1 MKKEGVLGWTSSF
14 FIPFPKGLLRCGFYK
29 VLEMR
34 VFVFIAVKI
43 EFMVVRRER
52 FIFAK
57 RKTVKI
63 DGFMKALFM

>member
-1 MKKEGVLGWTSSF
+1 
-14 FIPFPKGLLRCGFYK
+14 
-29 VLEMR
+29 MR

-43 EFMVVRRER
+43 GFMAVRRER

-63 DGFMKALFM
+63 DGFMKTLFM

>member
-1 MKKEGVLGWTSSF
+1 MDIFLFHSV
-14 FIPFPKGLLRCGFYK
+14 PRNGLLRCRFHK
-29 VLEMR
+29 VLEIR
-34 VFVFIAVKI
+34 TFVLIAVKI

>member
-1 MKKEGVLGWTSSF
+1 MKKEVVLGCASSF
-14 FIPFPKGLLRCGFYK
+14 FIPYSNGLLRCNFHK
-29 VLEMR
+29 VLEIR
-34 VFVFIAVKI
+34 AFVATAVKI
-43 EFMVVRRER
+43 GFMAVRRER